1 MRGLGGWTILFL
13 VLTLLPAGALGWLGL
28 HATRELEGQVRE
40 AARAAELRVAAGLE
54 DRIRECERECDGVL
68 RRAAAEAARVLA
80 AAMPVEPPFAALRRA
95 REAAERESR
104 IPDVA
109 LRVID
114 PEGSE
119 WDPARAAPPDWLP
132 EWGPCSASLDE
143 AARAEFVRR
152 DPAAALALLED
163 TARKLVSPAL
173 RARAW
178 AAAARVRSRHS
189 ELGDGDEAA
198 RIAELPDETIA
209 QAGPMAFEAL
219 SGSRR
224 HEELRAR
231 GWVPEGIPDLPGAR
245 VAAEAPLPAGARL
258 VVSVPMAPLVAR
270 FLPPA
275 RIEGLEVRYELSDA
289 AEGLVMDPSGGAALA
304 RPFLGSAVRASVRH
318 PGLSALE
325 ASARQRR
332 LLTVVGSVGLLL
344 LLLCG
349 MLLARRALLR
359 ERALRQLRDDFIAN
373 VSHELRTPL
382 TSVRM
387 HAEMLAEGG
396 LDEGRRRAYAAVVEA
411 EGARLSALVEDLL
424 DFAALE
430 RGTRRLEPEPTD
442 LGEFVRGASG
452 AWLPVAA
459 RDGVALDVEVASPAP
474 VALADPTALSRILTN
489 LIQNAFRH
497 ARARRIVLRAV
508 AGPAVEVADD
518 GVGIEDRERLFER
531 FQRGRGSRGA
541 GIGLALS
548 RDLARAM
555 GGDLALLD
563 RPGETCFRVA
573 LPRAPEIDE

>member
-1 MRGLGGWTILFL
+1 VRGLGGWTILFL

-54 DRIRECERECDGVL
+54 DRIREGERECSDLL
-68 RRAAAEAARVLA
+68 RRAAEAAARA
-80 AAMPVEPPFAALRRA
+80 AAESMPVAPPFAALRRA
-95 REAAERESR
+95 RAAAESFV
-104 IPDVA
+104 PGAAVQ
-109 LRVID
+109 VVD
-114 PEGSE
+114 PEGSV
-119 WDPARAAPPDWLP
+119 WDPSRAAPLDSLP

-143 AARAEFVRR
+143 AARAEFVRH
-152 DPAAALALLED
+152 DPAAALALLEE
-163 TARKLVSPAL
+163 TAGKLVSSAL
-173 RARAW
+173 RARTW
-178 AAAARVRSRHS
+178 AAAARVRARHPA
-189 ELGDGDEAA
+189 LGEGDEAA
-198 RIAELPDETIA
+198 RIAELADETIA

-219 SGSRR
+219 AGSAR
-224 HEELRAR
+224 HGELRAR
-231 GWVPEGIPDLPGAR
+231 GWVPEEAPDVPGTR
-245 VAAEAPLPAGARL
+245 VTAEAPLPAGARL
-258 VVSVPMAPLVAR
+258 VVSVPVAPLVLR

-275 RIEGLEVRYELSDA
+275 RIEGLGVLCELSDA
-289 AEGLVMDPSGGAALA
+289 APGLALDPSGGAALV
-304 RPFLGSAVRASVRH
+304 RPFLGAAVRASVRH
-318 PGLSALE
+318 PGLAALE

-344 LLLCG
+344 LLMSG
-349 MLLARRALLR
+349 TFLARRALLH
-359 ERALRQLRDDFIAN
+359 ERAARQLRDDFIAN

-430 RGTRRLEPEPTD
+430 RGSRRLEPEPTD
-442 LGEFVRGASG
+442 LGDVVQGASG
-452 AWLPVAA
+452 AWQPIAT
-459 RDGVALDVEVASPAP
+459 RDGVALEVEVASPAP

-508 AGPAVEVADD
+508 AGPAIEVADD
-518 GVGIEDRERLFER
+518 GAGVEDRERLFER
-531 FQRGRGSRGA
+531 FQRGRSSRGA

-563 RPGETCFRVA
+563 RPGETCFRIA
-573 LPRAPEIDE
+573 LPSAPEIDA